1 MHVFVSNSLH
11 CMAPSQVA
19 SRILALLSDANVGT
33 LLLNSEYFK
42 GDTSSAK
49 DVDKSDKG
57 TTMKKEHP
65 KTMTVNLR
73 VTSTKFNRNPFSV
86 MIQFLTLSGLIMC
99 QAGKVSDMSS
109 LWHLLNQQRAVHMC
123 VVYIQLFRI
132 RSGTMNTLFAMN
144 KQCRYIIHSVT
155 TTHTH
160 P

>member
-1 MHVFVSNSLH
+1 MRVISNSLH

-19 SRILALLSDANVGT
+19 SWISTLLPDANIGT
-33 LLLNSEYFK
+33 LLLILDYFI
-42 GDTSSAK
+42 GDTSSGT
-49 DVDKSDKG
+49 DFHKSDKG

-65 KTMTVNLR
+65 KTTMVNLK
-73 VTSTKFNRNPFSV
+73 VTSSKFSRNPFSV
-86 MIQFLTLSGLIMC
+86 MIQVLTLSGLVTC